1 MPCPSCAAPVPDG
14 AKFCPSCGHALASV
28 EERRIVTV
36 LFADLVG
43 FSGLAEHSD
52 PEHVKRL
59 IDSCFERL
67 VADVHEFGGS
77 VDKILGDGILALFG
91 APIAHED
98 DAERAVRTAL
108 RMLDTV
114 HAYRSES
121 PLDLRI
127 GISTGEVL
135 VGTLAGTDYTA
146 MGDVVNLAQRL
157 QAEAQPGEV
166 VVGETTY
173 LLTADVIR
181 YEADGEVLPK
191 GRDTPVSIWRAV
203 EATARPGMRRRHHD
217 VRLVGR
223 DTELVLTR
231 TALDL
236 AIDGRQGVLLAI
248 SGDSGV
254 GKSRLIE
261 EIIEPI
267 READRAAVLEG
278 ACVPYGEANVWWP
291 IAMALS
297 GYLGVEPD
305 EGAEVIRS
313 LAANKAGKLGLPQG
327 DIDTMVE
334 VFVHLLG
341 RPSAIDRLEP
351 AAARNAVHAAV
362 TSVLMY
368 RSGGRPIIIVI
379 DDLHW
384 ADPMLLDL
392 LQHCVRVLSRHSFAL
407 ITGMRTG
414 HDVPWPPA
422 TDRSTVVAVNL
433 QPLGREATDELAR
446 ELLNDTPDQAL
457 LDALHV
463 RSGGNPLFLIELAA
477 LTDAGAAGGS
487 GGELPDTLRA
497 LIAARLDQLTTEQ
510 RQVLDNAATLG
521 TGGAVYSLEKFAE
534 GLGQTFRRSTLDE
547 LDDAGLLEV
556 RGGRWRFRSDSVRE
570 AAYQTITK
578 ASRALRHAGVATAMA
593 GTAQLDEL
601 AHHAASAA
609 ELVAELGPVRG
620 VPRNIA
626 EQAVT
631 LLTQAAQ
638 RAQVSGSLY
647 QAVRHS
653 GRALAL
659 MPADDPRRTELHL
672 LRAAALTE
680 QRQPAAA
687 NVELDAVLAAATS
700 SGDLAVEGE
709 ARRLR
714 GSLHHQAGNLDAARH
729 ELGRAVELLRGSERR
744 DLLASALRTRG
755 FIELFGGSLFDAEWF
770 LGEAEPIF
778 QELGDERGL
787 AWIEQ
792 HRAWLGFLSGDM
804 TAARERLQHA
814 ATKLGE
820 LGDRNG
826 VGWAFGLLAFVEF
839 FERHF
844 DEAERLADVVQTE
857 AMQRGDEWAA
867 GMMQVLRADLRLWQG
882 HLDEAH
888 HMAEQA
894 RSTFRR
900 INDRFGLAQAL
911 APLVR
916 SEVAMG
922 RGASA
927 QRSIEELITL
937 ADTSDQ
943 GPFPLMA
950 AAGAAMHRG
959 DGSLTVQLGRRAQ
972 QEAEVRGG
980 GSYEPRVLQAIGLA
994 QLGKPEE
1001 ALSVLEPIEAHP
1013 FSQSAGALVYALL
1026 GDAESAIANAD
1037 LVIAAEGASY
1047 LDQVLAYVAA
1057 GSASA
1062 RLGDRDRAA
1071 LWLEAATARALGV
1084 GDVVTI
1090 ALATGASQAILGV
1103 VHPAHDPS
1111 APMGAGWET
1120 VVQGLRV

>member
-1 MPCPSCAAPVPDG
+1 MPCPSCAAAVPEG
-14 AKFCPSCGHALASV
+14 ARFCPSCGHALGSV

-52 PEHVKRL
+52 PEQVKRL

-166 VVGETTY
+166 VVGETTHQ
-173 LLTADVIR
+173 LTSDVIR
-181 YEADGEVLPK
+181 FVADGEVLPK

-203 EATARPGMRRRHHD
+203 EATARPGLRRRHHD

-223 DTELVLTR
+223 DTELRLGR

-236 AIDGRQGVLLAI
+236 AIDGHQGVLLAV

-261 EIIEPI
+261 DIIEPI
-267 READRAAVLEG
+267 RCADRAAVLEG

-305 EGAEVIRS
+305 EGVEIIRS
-313 LAANKAGKLGLPQG
+313 LAATKAGDLGLPQQ
-327 DIDTMVE
+327 DIETMVE

-341 RPSAIDRLEP
+341 RPSGIDRLEP
-351 AAARNAVHAAV
+351 TAARNAVHAAV
-362 TSVLMY
+362 TSVLMH
-368 RSGGRPIIIVI
+368 RSNGRPIIIVI

-392 LQHCVRVLSRHSFAL
+392 LEHCVRALSRHPFAL
-407 ITGMRTG
+407 ITAMRTG
-414 HDVPWPPA
+414 HDVAWPPA
-422 TDRSTVVAVNL
+422 TDRTTVAALNL
-433 QPLGREATDELAR
+433 QPLGREATDELAC
-446 ELLNDTPDQAL
+446 ELLDDTPDQAL

-477 LTDAGAAGGS
+477 LTGAGGR
-487 GGELPDTLRA
+487 GGGSELPDTLRA
-497 LIAARLDQLTTEQ
+497 LIAARLDQLTPEQ

-521 TGGAVYSLEKFAE
+521 TAGAVIALEKFAE
-534 GLGQTFRRSTLDE
+534 GLGQRFRRATLDE

-578 ASRALRHAGVATAMA
+578 AARALRHAGVATAMA

-601 AHHAASAA
+601 AHHAATAA
-609 ELVAELGPVRG
+609 ELVAELGPVQG

-626 EQAVT
+626 EHAVA
-631 LLTQAAQ
+631 LLTQAAR
-638 RAQVSGSLY
+638 RAQESGSLH

-659 MPADDPRRTELHL
+659 LPADDVRRTELHL

-687 NVELDAVLAAATS
+687 NLELDAVLAVAHTTD
-700 SGDLAVEGE
+700 DLAVQGE

-714 GSLHHQAGNLDAARH
+714 GSLQHQAGNLEGARL
-729 ELGRAVELLRGSERR
+729 ELGRSVELLRGTDRM

-755 FIELFGGSLFDAEWF
+755 FIELFGGSLHDAEWF
-770 LGEAEPIF
+770 LGEAEPMF
-778 QELGDERGL
+778 RELGDERGL

-804 TAARERLQHA
+804 TAARERLHHA

-844 DEAERLADVVQTE
+844 DEAERLADVVQRE
-857 AMQRGDEWAA
+857 ATQRGDEWAA

-882 HLDEAH
+882 HLEEAQQ
-888 HMAEQA
+888 MAEQA

-922 RGASA
+922 RGVAA

-959 DGSLTVQLGRRAQ
+959 DGALAVQLARRAQ
-972 QEAEVRGG
+972 QEAEIRGG
-980 GSYEPRVLQAIGLA
+980 GSYEPRVLQAVGLT
-994 QLGKPEE
+994 QLGRADE

-1013 FSQSAGALVYALL
+1013 FSQSAGALAYALT
-1026 GDAESAIANAD
+1026 GDADAAIAHAD
-1037 LVIAAEGASY
+1037 AVIAAEGASY

-1062 RLGDRDRAA
+1062 RLGDMDRAA
-1071 LWLEAATARALGV
+1071 LWLEAAVARALGV

-1090 ALATGASQAILGV
+1090 ALATSASQTVLGV

-1111 APMGAGWET
+1111 APLGAGWET